1 MPTTVITTP
10 KTTDESTLMTTP
22 PATLLTTDQST
33 LVTTQPTT
41 LSTTRRT
48 TKPTTTVTMQST
60 LSTSHKTTMPTT
72 VLTTQRTTDEST
84 LVTTPPATV
93 STTLGT
99 TQGPT
104 SRQTT
109 LSTSYKTTMPTTVIT
124 THKTTDEST
133 LMTTPPATVST
144 TLGTTQGP
152 TSRQTTLSTSY
163 KTTMPTT
170 VITTHKTTDE
180 STLMTTPPATVS
192 TTLGT
197 TQGPTSRQTTLTTS
211 YKTTMPTTV
220 ITTHKTTD
228 ESTLMTTPPATVST
242 TLGTTQGP
250 TSRQTTLSTSYK
262 TTMPTTLI
270 TTHKTTDESTLM
282 TTPPATLLT
291 TDKST
296 LVTTQSTTL
305 STTRRTT
312 KPTTTVTM
320 QTTFSTSHKTTM
332 PPTVLTTQ
340 RTTDE
345 STLVTTPPTTVS
357 TTLGTTQGPTSTQT
371 TLSTTERTTKPTTV
385 LTTQSTTQKST
396 LVTTQYSTLSTTRR
410 TTQTPTTRQT
420 TLSTSYKT
428 TMPTTLITT
437 HKTTDESTLMTTPPA
452 TLLTTDKSTLVTTQ
466 LTTLSTTRR
475 TTKPTTTVTM
485 QTTLSTSHKT
495 TMPTTVLTTQRT
507 TDESTLVTTPPTT
520 VSTTLGTTQGPTST
534 QTTLSTTER
543 TTKPTTVLTT
553 QSTTHKSTLVTS
565 QSSTLSTTRRT
576 TQTPTTRQTTLST
589 SYKTTMP
596 TTLITTHKTTDESIP
611 MTTQPTTFLTTDNS
625 TLVTTQPITL
635 STTLRTTKPTTTMQS
650 TLSTSHKTT
659 MPTTVLTTQRTT
671 DESTLVTTP
680 PTTVSTTLGTT
691 QGPTSTQTTLSTT
704 ERTTNPTTVLTT
716 QSTTQKSTL
725 VTTQSSTLSTTPRT
739 TQHPTMMT
747 KVQRTTD
754 IDFPDVC
761 DPNPCHNGGTCT
773 ERGNSYNC
781 KCLPG
786 YAGRN
791 CEKDIDSCSAKP
803 CHAQATCKD
812 NPAPALDATCTCRR
826 GYAGD
831 GLLNGNGCSDID
843 GCSANPCDE
852 NATCTDNPAPA
863 LDATCSCTTGYT
875 GDGYGNGTGCSD
887 TDGCSPNPC
896 DKNATCIDNPAPA
909 LDATCSCNTGYTGD
923 GLVSGTGCSD
933 IDGCSASPCDEN
945 AICTDNPAPALDANC
960 NCRTGYTGNGFVH
973 GTGCSDIDACLA
985 NPCDKNATC
994 TDNPAPALGANCTC
1008 NTGYTGDGLVSGT
1021 GCSDIDACLD
1031 DPCDAEATCTDNPA
1045 PALNATCTCTTGYTG
1060 DGYVNG
1066 TECSDVD
1073 ACLANPC
1080 HVQATCTDNPAP
1092 ALDATCTCNTGYTGD
1107 GYVNGTGC
1115 SDTDGCSPNPCDK
1128 NATCTDNPA
1137 PALDATCTCNTGY
1150 AGDGLVSG
1158 TGCSDIDGC
1167 SPNPCDE
1174 NAICTDNPA
1183 PALDANCTC
1192 RTGYTGDGFVN
1203 GTGCLDIDAC
1213 LANPCDQNATCTD
1226 NPAPALDATCS
1237 CNTGYTGDGLVS
1249 GTGCSDIDA
1258 CLDDPCDAEATCTDN
1273 PAPALNA
1280 TCTCTTGYTG
1290 DGYVN
1295 GTGCSDTDG
1304 CSSNPCDKNATCT
1317 DNPAPALDATCS
1329 CSTGYTGDGLVSGT
1343 GCSDI
1348 CDPNPCENGGTCTK
1362 RGNSYNC
1369 KCSPGYAGRNCEK
1382 DIDAC
1387 SAKPCHVQATCK
1399 DKPAPA
1405 IDATCTCKSG
1415 YLGDGLVNGTGCSDI
1430 NECESNPCQ
1439 NGGTCTDMV
1448 NGYDCRCTQEYGGPN
1463 CDIEKERCMSTP
1475 GRPMA
1480 RCHVNGYCNGQRCI
1494 CNDGYRGNGTYCSK
1508 VVTHHFQCRF
1518 PTIVFRIDLLSIT
1531 SPYFIRVRRIVFKPF
1546 DIAIRARSLYV
1557 KHDHDDD
1564 GHHDNY
1570 DLGVE
1575 TMRVLR
1581 FRPGS
1586 VLTVYEVN
1594 LTEHTIPELELLI
1607 RNQTAG
1613 NMIGNLSIQSNYTVF
1628 GKEAEVRCH
1637 CEHEENTKCVERN
1650 SNWICD
1656 CLEGYNRT
1664 NGTCKDIDECALR
1677 LDDCGDDSV
1686 CVNTK
1691 GSYLCFCTPIV
1702 NIFGGGRTIQRSD
1715 DFQLNSVIEY
1725 STSNCQV
1732 GSIRRISYN
1741 WTLHSTDRIKLSG
1754 TSLNQADIKVQ
1765 QNQLAI
1771 GKITFY
1777 LTVRVVAEKN
1787 NTEVVHSS
1795 LSSTT
1800 INIITSPLVAGILG
1814 GSRRQIDH
1822 GNLTL
1827 DAATLSFD
1835 PDERLGPCDLTY
1847 TWNCTVL
1854 TVRGEYRCPDISAP
1868 ECGEV
1873 RILVN
1878 REFFTRVFN
1887 FTLTVSAP
1895 RRTPAH
1901 ASQVIEVVSAT
1912 RINQIPGPQII
1923 CEELHG
1929 TCGPII
1935 NVGEQ
1940 MKLVSVCGNC
1950 DHQSGSYEYW
1960 WTLVASPTDYPE
1972 WTDSDY
1978 DNNLLNERDQDYL
1991 VMKANIFDKPGDYV
2005 MRVNITDVQTGL
2017 TGYAEYTFRTNGP
2030 PTKGTCNVMPPIGT
2044 ASVDDFKICC
2054 EGFNDPDQPLT
2065 YNFLYETDIDI
2076 ASVNTTSSSVFH
2088 LLYTGPENCTVPL
2101 KLPLGLRSRN
2111 YSLPI
2116 RVQVLDKF
2124 GGSVSVEPD
2133 PPTVKPA
2140 EISSIQMLTN
2150 NTTTVQDV
2158 QKTTAVIS
2166 SAASVLNEQT
2176 IIAENTTQE
2185 RIMIRETLTS
2195 IVQQVE
2201 VTTIEH
2207 AQQVLS
2213 TLEHIT
2219 AVPEELENNAQV
2231 DASTT
2236 LQDISVWVK
2245 EESTESGTEELEV
2258 LSAHML
2264 TVAVNVLN
2272 ASNIKAIETKKRNV
2286 IENITTETDNLEK
2299 NKNATTQVLKTINTF
2314 GTLLLSRKTR
2324 DDKPTLLKSKGFVLS
2339 LANTSCDKLAERI
2352 IRTEEQIGAFFY
2364 LPEKAAQKIGCL
2376 NKLNESVGSK
2386 TFWTQQNPH
2395 GYSPN
2400 ADDVR
2405 TGVQALSFERRN
2417 GVRVRE
2423 LEDLQND
2430 ARIQLITTRTD
2441 QENDI
2446 TISGT
2451 TQPENSGNITVHN
2464 FNISKARTSLH
2475 IILQTQND
2483 SAPLRLFLQR
2493 GTDASPDRYTWNM
2506 SLPFAP
2512 TSPAW
2517 STRLSV
2523 TSDPYTWFLSQ
2534 EELNITEEDTSW
2546 SLAAQHVPI
2555 LNDTGGNLTAKYNI
2569 TIISA
2574 RCLFFDE
2581 NEHLW
2586 ADRGCKVGPLTTRDH
2601 LHCLCNHLTSFG
2613 FFVAPNELN
2622 IRAALLKIPE
2632 DITTNFIVW
2641 ATVGTAFLLYFV
2653 LLFWARGRDL
2663 REKRKLRGL
2672 QGNIARATSYHH
2684 LLEYHLWAS
2693 VVRPS
2698 SRSIF
2703 TRAQRVS
2710 CCFSLLML
2718 VMVTNIMFFQ
2728 QGRADNSV
2736 SIGGV
2741 NIPFNISLQTVILGL
2756 TCTLIAFPPNV
2767 VIVLI
2772 FRNLSVR
2779 KKRTSQLD
2787 NIVQLRAY
2795 REFGEMYNTRRKTP
2809 LCFDAKGCSSDTV
2822 STSSRLEHDG
2832 RGPGYIDHKTGVT
2845 QQDVTQ
2851 EDGCL
2856 PWWFLFIA
2864 WFLVFAIVLLSAL
2877 FTLLYGVQYGRRKA
2891 EAWLFSFLVSFLT
2904 DILIVQPLK
2913 VVLIVIFVRL
2923 ICKNRTR
2930 RSKSQHRNALLQWT
2944 KLPRVKLKDK
2954 LGSRRLADQIRELDE
2969 RYSADPSIPSLPTT
2983 PSSLITDDT
2992 DELGTIVSS
3001 SEDGGPP
3008 SYLHLA
3014 ESPDTSS
3021 DPYPS
3026 EYAQSEAWAP
3036 VDGGDGVHPLHDE
3049 DDLDSTDDDNDSR
3062 TMPFREVSFKLP

>member
-197 TQGPTSRQTTLTTS
+197 TQGPTSTQTTLSTTERTTKPTTVLTTQSTTQKSTLVTSQSSTLSTTRRTTQTPTTRQTTLTTS

-1107 GYVNGTGC
+1107 GY
-1115 SDTDGCSPNPCDK
+1115 
-1128 NATCTDNPA
+1128 
-1137 PALDATCTCNTGY
+1137 
-1150 AGDGLVSG
+1150 
-1158 TGCSDIDGC
+1158 
-1167 SPNPCDE
+1167 
-1174 NAICTDNPA
+1174 
-1183 PALDANCTC
+1183 
-1192 RTGYTGDGFVN
+1192 
-1203 GTGCLDIDAC
+1203 
-1213 LANPCDQNATCTD
+1213 
-1226 NPAPALDATCS
+1226 
-1237 CNTGYTGDGLVS
+1237 
-1249 GTGCSDIDA
+1249 
-1258 CLDDPCDAEATCTDN
+1258 
-1273 PAPALNA
+1273 
-1280 TCTCTTGYTG
+1280 
-1290 DGYVN
+1290 
-1295 GTGCSDTDG
+1295 
-1304 CSSNPCDKNATCT
+1304 
-1317 DNPAPALDATCS
+1317 
-1329 CSTGYTGDGLVSGT
+1329 
-1343 GCSDI
+1343 
-1348 CDPNPCENGGTCTK
+1348 
-1362 RGNSYNC
+1362 
-1369 KCSPGYAGRNCEK
+1369 
-1382 DIDAC
+1382 
-1387 SAKPCHVQATCK
+1387 
-1399 DKPAPA
+1399 
-1405 IDATCTCKSG
+1405 
-1415 YLGDGLVNGTGCSDI
+1415 VNGTGCSDI

>member
-1 MPTTVITTP
+1 
-10 KTTDESTLMTTP
+10 
-22 PATLLTTDQST
+22 
-33 LVTTQPTT
+33 
-41 LSTTRRT
+41 
-48 TKPTTTVTMQST
+48 
-60 LSTSHKTTMPTT
+60 
-72 VLTTQRTTDEST
+72 
-84 LVTTPPATV
+84 
-93 STTLGT
+93 
-99 TQGPT
+99 
-104 SRQTT
+104 
-109 LSTSYKTTMPTTVIT
+109 
-124 THKTTDEST
+124 
-133 LMTTPPATVST
+133 
-144 TLGTTQGP
+144 
-152 TSRQTTLSTSY
+152 
-163 KTTMPTT
+163 
-170 VITTHKTTDE
+170 
-180 STLMTTPPATVS
+180 
-192 TTLGT
+192 
-197 TQGPTSRQTTLTTS
+197 
-211 YKTTMPTTV
+211 
-220 ITTHKTTD
+220 
-228 ESTLMTTPPATVST
+228 
-242 TLGTTQGP
+242 
-250 TSRQTTLSTSYK
+250 
-262 TTMPTTLI
+262 
-270 TTHKTTDESTLM
+270 
-282 TTPPATLLT
+282 
-291 TDKST
+291 
-296 LVTTQSTTL
+296 
-305 STTRRTT
+305 
-312 KPTTTVTM
+312 
-320 QTTFSTSHKTTM
+320 
-332 PPTVLTTQ
+332 
-340 RTTDE
+340 
-345 STLVTTPPTTVS
+345 
-357 TTLGTTQGPTSTQT
+357 
-371 TLSTTERTTKPTTV
+371 
-385 LTTQSTTQKST
+385 
-396 LVTTQYSTLSTTRR
+396 
-410 TTQTPTTRQT
+410 
-420 TLSTSYKT
+420 
-428 TMPTTLITT
+428 
-437 HKTTDESTLMTTPPA
+437 
-452 TLLTTDKSTLVTTQ
+452 
-466 LTTLSTTRR
+466 
-475 TTKPTTTVTM
+475 
-485 QTTLSTSHKT
+485 
-495 TMPTTVLTTQRT
+495 MPTTVLTTQRT

-520 VSTTLGTTQGPTST
+520 VSTTLGTTQGPTS
-534 QTTLSTTER
+534 
-543 TTKPTTVLTT
+543 
-553 QSTTHKSTLVTS
+553 
-565 QSSTLSTTRRT
+565 
-576 TQTPTTRQTTLST
+576 
-589 SYKTTMP
+589 
-596 TTLITTHKTTDESIP
+596 
-611 MTTQPTTFLTTDNS
+611 
-625 TLVTTQPITL
+625 
-635 STTLRTTKPTTTMQS
+635 
-650 TLSTSHKTT
+650 
-659 MPTTVLTTQRTT
+659 
-671 DESTLVTTP
+671 
-680 PTTVSTTLGTT
+680 
-691 QGPTSTQTTLSTT
+691 
-704 ERTTNPTTVLTT
+704 
-716 QSTTQKSTL
+716 
-725 VTTQSSTLSTTPRT
+725 
-739 TQHPTMMT
+739 MT

-754 IDFPDVC
+754 VDFPDVC

-781 KCLPG
+781 KCSPG

-812 NPAPALDATCTCRR
+812 YPAPALDPTCTCRR

-831 GLLNGNGCSDID
+831 GLVNGTGCSDID
-843 GCSANPCDE
+843 ACLANPCDE

-863 LDATCSCTTGYT
+863 LNATCSCTTGYT
-875 GDGYGNGTGCSD
+875 GDGYVN
-887 TDGCSPNPC
+887 
-896 DKNATCIDNPAPA
+896 
-909 LDATCSCNTGYTGD
+909 
-923 GLVSGTGCSD
+923 
-933 IDGCSASPCDEN
+933 
-945 AICTDNPAPALDANC
+945 
-960 NCRTGYTGNGFVH
+960 
-973 GTGCSDIDACLA
+973 
-985 NPCDKNATC
+985 
-994 TDNPAPALGANCTC
+994 
-1008 NTGYTGDGLVSGT
+1008 GT

-1066 TECSDVD
+1066 IGCSDID

-1092 ALDATCTCNTGYTGD
+1092 ALDATCSCNTGYTGD
-1107 GYVNGTGC
+1107 GLVN
-1115 SDTDGCSPNPCDK
+1115 
-1128 NATCTDNPA
+1128 
-1137 PALDATCTCNTGY
+1137 
-1150 AGDGLVSG
+1150 G

-1174 NAICTDNPA
+1174 NASCTDNPA

-1192 RTGYTGDGFVN
+1192 RTGYTGDGYVN

-1213 LANPCDQNATCTD
+1213 LANPCDENATCTD
-1226 NPAPALDATCS
+1226 NPAPALDATCT
-1237 CNTGYTGDGLVS
+1237 CTTGYTGDGYVNGTGCSDIDACLDETCDAKATCTDNPAPALNATCTCTTGYTGDGYVNGTGCSDIDACLANPCHAQATCMDNPAPALDATCTCSTGYTGDGYVS

-1295 GTGCSDTDG
+1295 GTGCSDIDACLANPCHAQATCTDNPAPALDATCSCNTGYTGDGYVNGTG
-1304 CSSNPCDKNATCT
+1304 CSDIDACLDDPCDAEATCTDNPAPALNATCTCTTGYTGDGYVNGIGCSDIDDCSPNPCDKNATCT

-1348 CDPNPCENGGTCTK
+1348 CDPNPCQNGGTCTK

-1382 DIDAC
+1382 DIDGCSPHPCDENAICTDNPAPALDANCTCRTGYTGDGYVNGSGCSDICDPNPCENGGTCTNRGNSYNCKCSPGYAGRNCEKDIDGCSPHPCDENAICTDNPAPALDANCTCRTGYTGDGYVNGSGCSDVCDPNPCENGGTCTNRGNSYNCKCSPGYAGRNCKKDINAC

-1415 YLGDGLVNGTGCSDI
+1415 YTGDGLVNGTGCSDI

-1448 NGYDCRCTQEYGGPN
+1448 NGYDCRCTPEYGGPN

-1518 PTIVFRIDLLSIT
+1518 PTIVFRIDLLSVT
-1531 SPYFIRVRRIVFKPF
+1531 SPYFIHVRTIVFKPF

-1557 KHDHDDD
+1557 KHDHDED

-1656 CLEGYNRT
+1656 CLGGYNRT

-1741 WTLHSTDRIKLSG
+1741 WTLHSTDRIKLSS

-1765 QNQLAI
+1765 PNKLAI

-1795 LSSTT
+1795 LTSTT
-1800 INIITSPLVAGILG
+1800 IDIITSPLVAGILG

-1835 PDERLGPCDLTY
+1835 PDERLRPCDLTY

-1854 TVRGEYRCPDISAP
+1854 TVRGDYRCPDIPAP

-1950 DHQSGSYEYW
+1950 DHQSGAYEYW

-1978 DNNLLNERDQDYL
+1978 DNYLLNERDQDYL

-2005 MRVNITDVQTGL
+2005 IRVNITDVQTGL

-2030 PTKGTCNVMPPIGT
+2030 PTKGTCKVMPPIGT

-2140 EISSIQMLTN
+2140 EISSIQTLTN

-2176 IIAENTTQE
+2176 IIAENTTEE
-2185 RIMIRETLTS
+2185 RIMLRETLTS

-2219 AVPEELENNAQV
+2219 AVPEELANNAQV

-2236 LQDISVWVK
+2236 LQNISVWVK

-2441 QENDI
+2441 QENDL

-2464 FNISKARTSLH
+2464 FNISKAGTSLH
-2475 IILQTQND
+2475 IVLQTQND

-2534 EELNITEEDTSW
+2534 EELNITEEDTPW

-2586 ADRGCKVGPLTTRDH
+2586 ADRGCQVGPLTTRDH

-2641 ATVGTAFLLYFV
+2641 VTVGTAFLLYFV

-2795 REFGEMYNTRRKTP
+2795 REFGSMYNVRRKTP

-2832 RGPGYIDHKTGVT
+2832 RRPGYIDHKTGVQ

-2923 ICKNRTR
+2923 ICKNRK

-3036 VDGGDGVHPLHDE
+3036 VDGGDRVHPLHDE
-3049 DDLDSTDDDNDSR
+3049 DDLDSADDDNDSR

>member
-197 TQGPTSRQTTLTTS
+197 TQGPTSTQTTLSTTERTTKPTTVLTTQSTTQKSTLVTSQSSTLSTTRRTTQTPTTRQTTLTTS

-875 GDGYGNGTGCSD
+875 GDGYGN
-887 TDGCSPNPC
+887 
-896 DKNATCIDNPAPA
+896 
-909 LDATCSCNTGYTGD
+909 
-923 GLVSGTGCSD
+923 
-933 IDGCSASPCDEN
+933 
-945 AICTDNPAPALDANC
+945 
-960 NCRTGYTGNGFVH
+960 
-973 GTGCSDIDACLA
+973 
-985 NPCDKNATC
+985 
-994 TDNPAPALGANCTC
+994 
-1008 NTGYTGDGLVSGT
+1008 
-1021 GCSDIDACLD
+1021 
-1031 DPCDAEATCTDNPA
+1031 
-1045 PALNATCTCTTGYTG
+1045 
-1060 DGYVNG
+1060 
-1066 TECSDVD
+1066 
-1073 ACLANPC
+1073 
-1080 HVQATCTDNPAP
+1080 
-1092 ALDATCTCNTGYTGD
+1092 
-1107 GYVNGTGC
+1107 
-1115 SDTDGCSPNPCDK
+1115 
-1128 NATCTDNPA
+1128 
-1137 PALDATCTCNTGY
+1137 
-1150 AGDGLVSG
+1150 G

>member
-197 TQGPTSRQTTLTTS
+197 TQGPTSTQTTLSTTERTTKPTTVLTTQSTTQKSTLVTSQSSTLSTTRRTTQTPTTRQTTLTTS

-791 CEKDIDSCSAKP
+791 CEK
-803 CHAQATCKD
+803 
-812 NPAPALDATCTCRR
+812 
-826 GYAGD
+826 
-831 GLLNGNGCSDID
+831 
-843 GCSANPCDE
+843 
-852 NATCTDNPAPA
+852 
-863 LDATCSCTTGYT
+863 
-875 GDGYGNGTGCSD
+875 
-887 TDGCSPNPC
+887 
-896 DKNATCIDNPAPA
+896 
-909 LDATCSCNTGYTGD
+909 
-923 GLVSGTGCSD
+923 
-933 IDGCSASPCDEN
+933 
-945 AICTDNPAPALDANC
+945 
-960 NCRTGYTGNGFVH
+960 
-973 GTGCSDIDACLA
+973 
-985 NPCDKNATC
+985 
-994 TDNPAPALGANCTC
+994 
-1008 NTGYTGDGLVSGT
+1008 
-1021 GCSDIDACLD
+1021 
-1031 DPCDAEATCTDNPA
+1031 
-1045 PALNATCTCTTGYTG
+1045 
-1060 DGYVNG
+1060 
-1066 TECSDVD
+1066 
-1073 ACLANPC
+1073 
-1080 HVQATCTDNPAP
+1080 
-1092 ALDATCTCNTGYTGD
+1092 
-1107 GYVNGTGC
+1107 
-1115 SDTDGCSPNPCDK
+1115 DTDGCSPNPCDK